1 MMEIKNRDD
10 DAPKKYR
17 LAIVEDREPVLAT
30 LKLFFEA
37 SASFDL
43 RITARSF
50 EGFTDAWKNETLDIV
65 LSDIGLPGK
74 SGIETTWYIKRRM
87 PEVQVVMFTVFEN
100 KDAVF
105 QALRAGASGYLLK
118 STPLPQ
124 MEEHLLEVL
133 SGGSVMSPQVA
144 RLVFDHFNPVAGKSQ
159 YEKTAQLTPREIEIM
174 TMLQQGASYK
184 EVATQLFVS
193 VDTVKYHI
201 RNIYQKLQV
210 SSRAELILK
219 YK

>member
-1 MMEIKNRDD
+1 MERNPNANNGDKT
-10 DAPKKYR
+10 YR
-17 LAIVEDREPVLAT
+17 LAVVEDREPVLAS
-30 LKLFFEA
+30 LKLFFES

-43 RITARSF
+43 RIAAHSF
-50 EGFTDAWKNETLDIV
+50 EEFIETWKNETLDIV

-144 RLVFDHFNPVAGKSQ
+144 RLVFDHFNPVLGKSQ

-174 TMLQQGASYK
+174 AMLQQGTSYK
-184 EVATQLFVS
+184 EVAAQLFVS

>member
-1 MMEIKNRDD
+1 MDNTASAKDTER
-10 DAPKKYR
+10 KYR
-17 LAIVEDREPVLAT
+17 LAIVEDRQHVLDLLAR
-30 LKLFFEA
+30 FFSA
-37 SASFDL
+37 SAY
-43 RITARSF
+43 F
-50 EGFTDAWKNETLDIV
+50 ELQIAATSYEALTEAWKSQHLDIV

-74 SGIETTWYIKRRM
+74 SGIEITWYIKRRA

-105 QALRAGASGYLLK
+105 QALCAGASGYLLK
-118 STPLPQ
+118 QTPLPQ
-124 MEEHLLEVL
+124 IEERLLEVMK
-133 SGGSVMSPQVA
+133 GGSVMSPQVA
-144 RLVFDHFNPVAGKSQ
+144 RLVFEHFNPSLGVSR
-159 YEKTAQLTPREIEIM
+159 YEKTEQLTPREVEIV
-174 TMLQQGASYK
+174 TMLQSGASYK
-184 EVATQLFVS
+184 EVASRLFVS

>member
-1 MMEIKNRDD
+1 MEINHNTKNVD
-10 DAPKKYR
+10 KKYR
-17 LAIVEDREPVLAT
+17 LAIVEDREPVLET
-30 LKLFFEA
+30 LKVFFG
-37 SASFDL
+37 SSPLFDL
-43 RITARSF
+43 RISARSF
-50 EGFTDAWKNETLDIV
+50 EEFTEAWKNETLDIV

-118 STPLPQ
+118 STPLSQ

-144 RLVFDHFNPVAGKSQ
+144 RLVFDHFNPVLGKSK

-174 TMLQQGASYK
+174 TMLQQGTSYK
-184 EVATQLFVS
+184 EVASQLFVS

-210 SSRAELILK
+210 TSRAELILK

>member
-1 MMEIKNRDD
+1 MS
-10 DAPKKYR
+10 KKYR
-17 LAIVEDREPVLAT
+17 LAIVEDREPVREM
-30 LKLFFEA
+30 LKLFFEP
-37 SASFDL
+37 SPSFDL
-43 RITARSF
+43 RILSSSF
-50 EGFTDAWKNETLDIV
+50 DEFCEAWKNETLDVV

-144 RLVFDHFNPVAGKSQ
+144 RLVFDHFNPVVSKGQ
-159 YEKTAQLTPREIEIM
+159 FDRTAQLTPREIEIM
-174 TMLQQGASYK
+174 TMLQRGASYK
-184 EVATQLFVS
+184 EVAAEIFVS

-210 SSRAELILK
+210 SSRSELILK

>member
-1 MMEIKNRDD
+1 METIANSDQRN
-10 DAPKKYR
+10 KKYH
-17 LAIVEDREPVLAT
+17 LAIVEDREPVLAS
-30 LKLFFEA
+30 LSLFFGA
-37 SASFDL
+37 SEKFDL
-43 RITARSF
+43 RISARSF
-50 EGFTDAWKNETLDIV
+50 EEFTEAWKNQSLDIV
-65 LSDIGLPGK
+65 LCDIGLPGK

-87 PEVQVVMFTVFEN
+87 PEVQVVMFTVFQN

-118 STPLPQ
+118 STSLPQ
-124 MEEHLLEVL
+124 IAEHLLEVL

-144 RLVFDHFNPVAGKSQ
+144 RLVFDHFNPIAGSSP

-174 TMLQQGASYK
+174 TMLQHGAAYK
-184 EVATQLFVS
+184 EVATELFVS

-201 RNIYQKLQV
+201 RHIYQKLQV

>member
-1 MMEIKNRDD
+1 MIEHNNREDI
-10 DAPKKYR
+10 PQKKYR
-17 LAIVEDREPVLAT
+17 LAIVEDRKPVLDT
-30 LKLFFEA
+30 LKVFFG
-37 SASFDL
+37 SSSYFDL
-43 RITARSF
+43 RIAARSF
-50 EGFTDAWKNETLDIV
+50 EEFTEAWKNEALDVV

-100 KDAVF
+100 KEAVF

-124 MEEHLLEVL
+124 MEAHLMEVL

-144 RLVFDHFNPVAGKSQ
+144 RLVFDHFNPVVGKSQ

-184 EVATQLFVS
+184 EVASKLFVS

-210 SSRAELILK
+210 TSRAELILK

>member
-1 MMEIKNRDD
+1 

-17 LAIVEDREPVLAT
+17 LAIVEDREPVLET

-37 SASFDL
+37 STSFDL

-50 EGFTDAWKNETLDIV
+50 EEFTDAWKNETLDIV

-105 QALRAGASGYLLK
+105 QALRADRK
-118 STPLPQ
+118 ST
-124 MEEHLLEVL
+124 
-133 SGGSVMSPQVA
+133 
-144 RLVFDHFNPVAGKSQ
+144 RLN
-159 YEKTAQLTPREIEIM
+159 
-174 TMLQQGASYK
+174 
-184 EVATQLFVS
+184 
-193 VDTVKYHI
+193 
-201 RNIYQKLQV
+201 
-210 SSRAELILK
+210 SSH
-219 YK
+219 

>member
-1 MMEIKNRDD
+1 MEINHNTNNVD
-10 DAPKKYR
+10 KKYR
-17 LAIVEDREPVLAT
+17 LAIVEDREPVLET
-30 LKLFFEA
+30 LKVFFQ
-37 SASFDL
+37 SSPLFDL
-43 RITARSF
+43 RISARSF
-50 EGFTDAWKNETLDIV
+50 EEFTEAWKNETLDIV

-124 MEEHLLEVL
+124 MEEHLQEVL

-144 RLVFDHFNPVAGKSQ
+144 RLVFDHFNPVVGKSK
-159 YEKTAQLTPREIEIM
+159 YEKTAQLTPREMEIM
-174 TMLQQGASYK
+174 TMLQQGTSYK
-184 EVATQLFVS
+184 EAAAKLFVS

-210 SSRAELILK
+210 TSRAELILK

>member
-1 MMEIKNRDD
+1 MEINHNTKNVD
-10 DAPKKYR
+10 KKYR
-17 LAIVEDREPVLAT
+17 LAIVEDREPVLET
-30 LKLFFEA
+30 LKVFFG
-37 SASFDL
+37 SSPLFDL
-43 RITARSF
+43 RISARSF
-50 EGFTDAWKNETLDIV
+50 EEFTEAWKNETLDIV
-65 LSDIGLPGK
+65 LSDIGLRGK

-87 PEVQVVMFTVFEN
+87 PEVQVVMFTVFEK

-118 STPLPQ
+118 STPLSQ

-144 RLVFDHFNPVAGKSQ
+144 RLVFDHFNPVLGKSK

-174 TMLQQGASYK
+174 TMLQQGTSYK
-184 EVATQLFVS
+184 EVASQLFVS

-210 SSRAELILK
+210 TSRAELILK

>member
-1 MMEIKNRDD
+1 MTEFNNKESIS
-10 DAPKKYR
+10 AKKYR
-17 LAIVEDREPVLAT
+17 LAIVEDREPVLAS
-30 LKLFFEA
+30 LKVFFET
-37 SASFDL
+37 SALFDL
-43 RITARSF
+43 RISARSF
-50 EGFTDAWKNETLDIV
+50 EEFADAWKNETLDIV

-74 SGIETTWYIKRRM
+74 SGIETTWYIKKHS

-118 STPLPQ
+118 TTSLPQ
-124 MEEHLLEVL
+124 IEERLLEVL

-144 RLVFDHFNPVAGKSQ
+144 RLVFDHFNPVVGKSR
-159 YEKTAQLTPREIEIM
+159 YEKTAPLTPREIEIM
-174 TMLQQGASYK
+174 TLLQNGASYK
-184 EVATQLFVS
+184 EVASQLFVS

-210 SSRAELILK
+210 TSRAELILK